1 MACLGEKCVIEE
13 FNLDELTCTCKCK
26 MGNKFEDILNEVLF
40 THYEGESI
48 EVNDFVDSIGIIKC
62 LGNGFVSKNLKANG
76 GF

>member
-1 MACLGEKCVIEE
+1 
-13 FNLDELTCTCKCK
+13 

-48 EVNDFVDSIGIIKC
+48 EVNDFVNSIGIIKC